1 MYTLIIIKKI
11 LLFFSL
17 SIRMSKNSIK
27 FDGQKIK
34 RDDFYKNRKIFNM
47 NDIDANKI
55 LISKKQKYGNYD
67 SFQHFIGYN
76 DNNVIKPVYLELPQM
91 TGYINKLKHNNNVF

>member
-1 MYTLIIIKKI
+1 MHVYLNYYKRNSIF
-11 LLFFSL
+11 FFSL
-17 SIRMSKNSIK
+17 SITMSKNSIK

-55 LISKKQKYGNYD
+55 LIFKKEKYGNYD
-67 SFQHFIGYN
+67 SFQHFIEYS

-91 TGYINKLKHNNNVF
+91 KIKIKTQ

>member
-1 MYTLIIIKKI
+1 
-11 LLFFSL
+11 
-17 SIRMSKNSIK
+17 MSKNSIK

-55 LISKKQKYGNYD
+55 LIFKKEKYGNYD
-67 SFQHFIGYN
+67 SFQHFIEYS

-91 TGYINKLKHNNNVF
+91 TGYINKFNENKNKNTITMFFKVKYVF

>member
-34 RDDFYKNRKIFNM
+34 RDDFYKNRKY
-47 NDIDANKI
+47 
-55 LISKKQKYGNYD
+55 LI
-67 SFQHFIGYN
+67 
-76 DNNVIKPVYLELPQM
+76 
-91 TGYINKLKHNNNVF
+91 